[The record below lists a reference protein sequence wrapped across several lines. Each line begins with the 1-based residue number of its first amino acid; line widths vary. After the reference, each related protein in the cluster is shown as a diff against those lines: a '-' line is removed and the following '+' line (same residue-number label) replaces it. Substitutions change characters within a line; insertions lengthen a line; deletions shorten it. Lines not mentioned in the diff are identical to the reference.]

1 MAIAMRCPFV
11 VSRKYLLKPSQSKD
25 FLKFWR
31 NLLSH
36 DLPHRAIWVKFVR
49 PVFVRKSSMVSMKK
63 VWKGLLKFVWPESA
77 FEIISL
83 SWIRGLIFIK
93 VTGFVV
99 TSKLLKIKHL
109 SKLFEHYFPLFLTLF
124 SVSVLCRSSDVAR
137 YSDTGCCIVSIWKLF
152 KY

>member
-1 MAIAMRCPFV
+1 
-11 VSRKYLLKPSQSKD
+11 
-25 FLKFWR
+25 
-31 NLLSH
+31 
-36 DLPHRAIWVKFVR
+36 
-49 PVFVRKSSMVSMKK
+49 MKK

-93 VTGFVV
+93 VTGFAV
-99 TSKLLKIKHL
+99 TSNLLYIKHL

-137 YSDTGCCIVSIWKLF
+137 YSDTGFCIVSI
-152 KY
+152 

>member
-11 VSRKYLLKPSQSKD
+11 VSRKFLLKPSQSKG

-99 TSKLLKIKHL
+99 TSKLLKIK
-109 SKLFEHYFPLFLTLF
+109 PLIQIIWALF
-124 SVSVLCRSSDVAR
+124 STVFNTFFCICFMPFKWCRKIFW
-137 YSDTGCCIVSIWKLF
+137 YGLLYC
-152 KY
+152 KYLKII